1 VLSYRIVSFRLKS
14 IELIRRRVLDKAHKL
29 AMEGTPKQAKYASRF
44 LAFTR
49 KDDRCSDLVDVSL
62 LGDRADM

>member
-1 VLSYRIVSFRLKS
+1 MK
-14 IELIRRRVLDKAHKL
+14 RRVLDKAHKL
-29 AMEGTPKQAKYASRF
+29 ALEGTPKQAKYASRF

-62 LGDRADM
+62 LGD

>member
-1 VLSYRIVSFRLKS
+1 MK
-14 IELIRRRVLDKAHKL
+14 RRVLDKAHKL

-49 KDDRCSDLVDVSL
+49 RDDRCSDLVDVSL
-62 LGDRADM
+62 ITVIELMDRISALN

>member
-1 VLSYRIVSFRLKS
+1 MK
-14 IELIRRRVLDKAHKL
+14 RRVLDKAHKL

-62 LGDRADM
+62 ITVIGLTCRTCVLN

>member
-1 VLSYRIVSFRLKS
+1 MLRT
-14 IELIRRRVLDKAHKL
+14 EHGLIRRRVLDKAHKL

-62 LGDRADM
+62 ITVIELMSRTSALN

>member
-1 VLSYRIVSFRLKS
+1 M
-14 IELIRRRVLDKAHKL
+14 ERRVLDKAHKL

-49 KDDRCSDLVDVSL
+49 KDDRCSDLVDVSFY
-62 LGDRADM
+62 DD